1 MEDKSG
7 KYMGAIASVRDLTD
21 AKKAQEILLAQKTLE
36 SRYTLTKI
44 MTDVV
49 PALLT
54 MGRGEKS
61 KDEFMGE
68 MMRRLDAAFYD
79 KYFPTKDDRLE
90 TFGKR
95 ICALMNDMG
104 GEFTPRI
111 DGSELHITGA
121 GCPWKNDVSRNPILC
136 MIDRGLIERFA
147 NKALGSVNVTQSMS
161 LANGEAACEFVISR
175 TD

>member
-1 MEDKSG
+1 
-7 KYMGAIASVRDLTD
+7 
-21 AKKAQEILLAQKTLE
+21 
-36 SRYTLTKI
+36 
-44 MTDVV
+44 
-49 PALLT
+49 

-79 KYFPTKDDRLE
+79 KYFPTNDDSLKS
-90 TFGKR
+90 FGTR

-104 GEFTPRI
+104 GEFASRV
-111 DGSELHITGA
+111 DGSELHITSA

-147 NKALGSVNVTQSMS
+147 NKALGSASINQTTS
-161 LANGEAACEFVISR
+161 LVNGESACEFVISK
-175 TD
+175 TA

>member
-1 MEDKSG
+1 M
-7 KYMGAIASVRDLTD
+7 
-21 AKKAQEILLAQKTLE
+21 LLAQKTLE

-68 MMRRLDAAFYD
+68 MMRRLEAAFYE
-79 KYFPTKDDRLE
+79 KYFPTHGLGLE
-90 TFGKR
+90 EFGVN
-95 ICALMNDMG
+95 ICSLMNDMG
-104 GEFTPRI
+104 GEFTSRI
-111 DGSELHITGA
+111 EGRELRITGG
-121 GCPWKNDVSRNPILC
+121 GCPWKNESARNPILC

-147 NKALGSVNVTQSMS
+147 NKALGGIALNQVSSR
-161 LANGEAACEFVISR
+161 ANGNATCEFVITK